1 MHTHSPLTIKT
12 SNQYE
17 SSTRNVSNSPR
28 HASVSPVQRYFP
40 NSAYITTATHR
51 MGSPVTNTLNK
62 VGQPDQQILA
72 VGVPIH
78 DPHPQNGY
86 ETTRTVEKSSTYK
99 STSNYVTDSNVR
111 ASPSLYGTAERLR
124 RTGSPEP
131 RIDHS
136 SNVRVSSMKPASARR
151 DSWDVINK
159 TKHMLSH
166 NSLESLANMTET
178 QLNTELQY
186 NRPDL
191 DHETHRN
198 TQYNKFAL
206 HKQQQQQS
214 DYRRDSPDD
223 GERYK

>member
-1 MHTHSPLTIKT
+1 
-12 SNQYE
+12 
-17 SSTRNVSNSPR
+17 
-28 HASVSPVQRYFP
+28 
-40 NSAYITTATHR
+40 
-51 MGSPVTNTLNK
+51 
-62 VGQPDQQILA
+62 
-72 VGVPIH
+72 
-78 DPHPQNGY
+78 
-86 ETTRTVEKSSTYK
+86 
-99 STSNYVTDSNVR
+99 
-111 ASPSLYGTAERLR
+111 
-124 RTGSPEP
+124 
-131 RIDHS
+131 
-136 SNVRVSSMKPASARR
+136 MKPASARR

-166 NSLESLANMTET
+166 NSLESLANMTEK

-206 HKQQQQQS
+206 HKQQQQQQQQQQS

>member
-1 MHTHSPLTIKT
+1 
-12 SNQYE
+12 
-17 SSTRNVSNSPR
+17 
-28 HASVSPVQRYFP
+28 
-40 NSAYITTATHR
+40 
-51 MGSPVTNTLNK
+51 
-62 VGQPDQQILA
+62 
-72 VGVPIH
+72 
-78 DPHPQNGY
+78 
-86 ETTRTVEKSSTYK
+86 
-99 STSNYVTDSNVR
+99 
-111 ASPSLYGTAERLR
+111 
-124 RTGSPEP
+124 
-131 RIDHS
+131 
-136 SNVRVSSMKPASARR
+136 MKPASARR

-166 NSLESLANMTET
+166 NSLESLANMTEK

-206 HKQQQQQS
+206 HKQQQQQQS